1 VHLRPNEIEFDY
13 GIRRFVRIEFDNE
26 GAMVTSR

>member
-1 VHLRPNEIEFDY
+1 VRRNEIEFDY
-13 GIRRFVRIEFDNE
+13 GIRHFVRIEFDHE